1 MPSRRQP
8 TPRHAVPRRAGLALL
23 LLLLAGAPATPAA
36 EPAAARAGARGGELL
51 HALDDAV
58 AALAARVSPAVVQIE
73 VSGYGLQADESGEES
88 AYVARQH
95 ALGSGVI
102 VDPAGFI
109 LTNNHVVRGA
119 QRITVVL
126 ASPAGRAP
134 TGADANARRLF
145 SARLVGADPRVDLA
159 LLKIDAA
166 GLSHLPLAGDH
177 VVRQGELVFAI
188 GSPQGLSSTI
198 TMGVVGSASREVGS
212 PQPLAYIQTDAPIN
226 PGNSGGPLVD
236 TRGQLVGINTFIV
249 SRSGGSQGLGFA
261 IPAGLAR
268 TVYESLRTHGR
279 VRRTESGLAAQ
290 EITPALA
297 RGLGL
302 PRDWGVVVADTAFGG
317 AARQAGVQVGDII
330 DTLDGHPI
338 ENLADV
344 TSAVYQHRLGTPVM
358 LGVVRGAQKLMLRV
372 DAPEARQPADQL
384 VDLASPEQGLVRKL
398 GLVGVDVSERLA
410 GIIPP
415 LQIGTGV
422 VVAARTLDGTS
433 VESGLQVG
441 DVIHSVNRREVVS
454 VEALRAALEGLP
466 PGAPVALQIE
476 RQGKLA
482 FLAFEM
488 E

>member
-1 MPSRRQP
+1 MPSHHP
-8 TPRHAVPRRAGLALL
+8 PPPRPAARSLLALL
-23 LLLLAGAPATPAA
+23 LALAPAVSLAA
-36 EPAAARAGARGGELL
+36 EPPAARAPSRGSELL
-51 HALDDAV
+51 RALDDAV
-58 AALAARVSPAVVQIE
+58 AGLAARVSPAVVQIE
-73 VSGYGLQADESGEES
+73 VSGYGLQGDEAGDDS

-102 VDPAGFI
+102 VDPAGWI

-119 QRITVVL
+119 QRITVIL

-134 TGADANARRLF
+134 SGADANARRLF
-145 SARLVGADPRVDLA
+145 SARLVGSDPRVDLA
-159 LLKIDAA
+159 LLKIDAT
-166 GLSHLPLAGDH
+166 GLSALPLTGDH
-177 VVRQGELVFAI
+177 LVRQGELVFAI

-198 TMGVVGSASREVGS
+198 TMGVVGSASREVGAA
-212 PQPLAYIQTDAPIN
+212 QPLAYIQTDAPIN

-236 TRGQLVGINTFIV
+236 TEGRLVGINTFIV

-268 TVYESLRTHGR
+268 TVYESLRAHGR

-317 AARQAGVQVGDII
+317 AARKAGVQVGDII
-330 DTLDGHPI
+330 DSIDGHPI
-338 ENLADV
+338 ESLAAV

-358 LGVVRGAQKLMLRV
+358 LGVVRGAQTLMLRI

-398 GLVGVDVSERLA
+398 GVVGVEVSERLA

-415 LQIGTGV
+415 LQLGTGV

-441 DVIHSVNRREVVS
+441 DVIHSVNRREVGS
-454 VEALRAALEGLP
+454 VEALRAAVEGLA

-482 FLAFEM
+482 YLAFDM

>member
-1 MPSRRQP
+1 MPVRL
-8 TPRHAVPRRAGLALL
+8 TPRHTAPRQAALALL
-23 LLLLAGAPATPAA
+23 LLAA
-36 EPAAARAGARGGELL
+36 APAAAQPAPARGAAVL

-58 AALAARVSPAVVQIE
+58 AALAARVSPAVVQVE
-73 VSGYGLQADESGEES
+73 VSGYGLQGDDTGEES

-102 VDPAGFI
+102 VDPAGWI
-109 LTNNHVVRGA
+109 LTNHHVVRGA

-134 TGADANARRLF
+134 SGADANARRLF
-145 SARLVGADPRVDLA
+145 AARLVGADPRVDLA

-166 GLSHLPLAGDH
+166 GLSHLALGGDH
-177 VVRQGELVFAI
+177 VVRQGELVFAV

-198 TMGVVGSASREVGS
+198 TMGVVGSASREVGLS
-212 PQPLAYIQTDAPIN
+212 QPLAYIQTDAPIN

-236 TRGQLVGINTFIV
+236 TEGQLVGINTFIV

-261 IPAGLAR
+261 IPAALAR
-268 TVYESLRTHGR
+268 TVYEGLRAHGR
-279 VRRTESGLAAQ
+279 VRRIDSGVAVQ

-297 RGLGL
+297 GGLGL
-302 PRDWGVVVADTAFGG
+302 PRDWGVVVADLAFGG
-317 AARQAGVQVGDII
+317 AARQAGVQVGDIVDTI
-330 DTLDGHPI
+330 DGQPI
-338 ENLADV
+338 ENLAAV

-358 LGVVRGAQKLMLRV
+358 VGVLRGGQRLMLRV
-372 DAPEARQPADQL
+372 DAPEARQPTDQL

-398 GLVGVDVSERLA
+398 GVVGVEVGERLA

-415 LQIGTGV
+415 LQLGTGV

-441 DVIHSVNRREVVS
+441 DVIHAVNRREVAT
-454 VEALRAALEGLP
+454 VEALRRAVEGVP

-482 FLAFEM
+482 YLAFDM